1 MWLDTDRQTHTL
13 THTHTYITIQT
24 NTHAQQ
30 HRTPFYVVGWLTPE
44 GCSNLCIYLFLLKML
59 LGADPSREGANIL
72 EFETFSEIF
81 IFFEWWLG
89 GLRIPFPC

>member
-1 MWLDTDRQTHTL
+1 MLFPWWLEGFQTL
-13 THTHTYITIQT
+13 
-24 NTHAQQ
+24 
-30 HRTPFYVVGWLTPE
+30 FYAV
-44 GCSNLCIYLFLLKML
+44 
-59 LGADPSREGANIL
+59 GADPSREGANIL